1 MSTSP
6 THSSVDEKKQKKQD
20 AARVRPE
27 DRETIAP
34 VGGVKQ
40 ERLIENGTGEDED
53 SSLNIQ
59 ISERSMSW
67 PRTAVLLY
75 VSTSELRWEGQAA
88 QGCELASIV
97 AASATTDQTRRA
109 GSLLLRTVAS
119 GGRLESGSF
128 FGSVSCANP
137 GARFALQV
145 HRVCRPR

>member
-6 THSSVDEKKQKKQD
+6 THSSVDEKKHKKQE

-88 QGCELASIV
+88 QGCELAPIV
-97 AASATTDQTRRA
+97 AASESATTDQTR
-109 GSLLLRTVAS
+109 
-119 GGRLESGSF
+119 ESGEPPPTDGGF
-128 FGSVSCANP
+128 
-137 GARFALQV
+137 RRQT
-145 HRVCRPR
+145 RER